1 MSLDKNQIDCAAI
14 LCADVYIEFNNNFET
29 VSEMA
34 EEYCVDETLLRMIIS
49 TGRNYNNLT
58 KAK

>member
-1 MSLDKNQIDCAAI
+1 MSLDKNQIDSAAI
-14 LCADVYIEFNNNFET
+14 LCEDVYIEFNNNFET

-34 EEYCVDETLLRMIIS
+34 EEYCVDEALLRMIIS